1 MRRILILTLA
11 LAFTLSSFAQTK
23 KPQQKARTTVKRT
36 APVQK
41 KTTTAKK
48 AAPVKKT
55 ATTQKKAVTTKKAT
69 TKKTATTQ
77 KKPVY
82 TNTEIKGLQSQRAQ
96 IQKKI
101 KEQEKLLQANRAD
114 VKDRL
119 NNLYVIN
126 SEIEQHQ
133 KSIEGIE
140 RDITSI
146 EGNIELLKTQLS
158 TLEKQL
164 DDKKAKYVKSLR
176 YMARHRSFQE
186 QLMFIFSAKN
196 LGQMYRRMRFVRR
209 YAAYQ
214 RAQGEQLKTKQLQIA
229 EKQDELKKVRGEKS
243 NLLYKGKKEKA
254 ALQGKQEEQ
263 QQVVSTLQRQQK
275 VIQGVIDEQR
285 KKDQELNAQIDRL
298 VAEEMAKARLRAAEE
313 ARKKAA
319 ELAAAKK
326 KREEELARKK
336 AEAEKAA
343 KENERRIAEA
353 KAKEAKAKE
362 EARTAA
368 RKKDEEAKERAEAKA
383 RAAQADREAV
393 ERKAAVENKRRERE
407 LAEARKETTSV
418 STLNTED
425 RRLSSSFE
433 GNKGRLPRPVSGR
446 IVRHYGQNSV
456 DGLKGVM
463 LDNKGVHFKAS
474 SGATVSAVFNGEVS
488 AVYNFGGSYLVMVRH
503 GGYISVY
510 CNLGAVS
517 VSKGK
522 HVNTGQTIGSVG
534 SDGVMQFQL
543 RRMRGG
549 NAETLNPEAWIR

>member
-1 MRRILILTLA
+1 MRRILILSLA
-11 LAFTLSSFAQTK
+11 LAFTLSPFAQTK
-23 KPQQKARTTVKRT
+23 KTQQKAKTTVKRT

-41 KTTTAKK
+41 KTTTTAKK
-48 AAPVKKT
+48 AVPVKKT

-69 TKKTATTQ
+69 TTKKAGTTQ

-133 KSIEGIE
+133 KSIEGIQ

-146 EGNIELLKTQLS
+146 EGNIELLKTQLA

-164 DDKKAKYVKSLR
+164 GDKKAKYVKSLR

-214 RAQGEQLKTKQLQIA
+214 RAQGEQLKAKQLQIA
-229 EKQDELKKVRGEKS
+229 EKQDELKKVRGEKN
-243 NLLYKGKKEKA
+243 NLLSKDKKEKA

-263 QQVVSTLQRQQK
+263 QQMVNTLQRQQK

-336 AEAEKAA
+336 AEARE
-343 KENERRIAEA
+343 
-353 KAKEAKAKE
+353 
-362 EARTAA
+362 
-368 RKKDEEAKERAEAKA
+368 
-383 RAAQADREAV
+383 AQADREAV

-418 STLNTED
+418 STMNTED
-425 RRLSSSFE
+425 RRLSSNFE

-474 SGATVSAVFNGEVS
+474 SGAAVSAVFNGEVS

-510 CNLGAVS
+510 CNLGTVS

>member
-1 MRRILILTLA
+1 
-11 LAFTLSSFAQTK
+11 
-23 KPQQKARTTVKRT
+23 
-36 APVQK
+36 
-41 KTTTAKK
+41 
-48 AAPVKKT
+48 
-55 ATTQKKAVTTKKAT
+55 
-69 TKKTATTQ
+69 
-77 KKPVY
+77 
-82 TNTEIKGLQSQRAQ
+82 
-96 IQKKI
+96 
-101 KEQEKLLQANRAD
+101 
-114 VKDRL
+114 
-119 NNLYVIN
+119 
-126 SEIEQHQ
+126 
-133 KSIEGIE
+133 
-140 RDITSI
+140 
-146 EGNIELLKTQLS
+146 
-158 TLEKQL
+158 
-164 DDKKAKYVKSLR
+164 
-176 YMARHRSFQE
+176 
-186 QLMFIFSAKN
+186 MFIFSAKN

>member
-1 MRRILILTLA
+1 
-11 LAFTLSSFAQTK
+11 
-23 KPQQKARTTVKRT
+23 
-36 APVQK
+36 
-41 KTTTAKK
+41 
-48 AAPVKKT
+48 
-55 ATTQKKAVTTKKAT
+55 
-69 TKKTATTQ
+69 
-77 KKPVY
+77 
-82 TNTEIKGLQSQRAQ
+82 
-96 IQKKI
+96 
-101 KEQEKLLQANRAD
+101 
-114 VKDRL
+114 
-119 NNLYVIN
+119 
-126 SEIEQHQ
+126 
-133 KSIEGIE
+133 
-140 RDITSI
+140 
-146 EGNIELLKTQLS
+146 
-158 TLEKQL
+158 
-164 DDKKAKYVKSLR
+164 
-176 YMARHRSFQE
+176 
-186 QLMFIFSAKN
+186 MFIFSAKN

-214 RAQGEQLKTKQLQIA
+214 RAQGEQLKAKQLQIA
-229 EKQDELKKVRGEKS
+229 EKQDELKKVRGEKN
-243 NLLYKGKKEKA
+243 NLLSKDKKEKA

-263 QQVVSTLQRQQK
+263 QQMVNTLQRQQK

-362 EARTAA
+362 EARAA
-368 RKKDEEAKERAEAKA
+368 AKKKDAEAKERAEAKA
-383 RAAQADREAV
+383 REAQADREAV

-418 STLNTED
+418 STMNTED
-425 RRLSSSFE
+425 RRLSSNFE

-474 SGATVSAVFNGEVS
+474 PGAAVSAVFNGEVS

-510 CNLGAVS
+510 CNLGTVS

>member
-1 MRRILILTLA
+1 M
-11 LAFTLSSFAQTK
+11 
-23 KPQQKARTTVKRT
+23 
-36 APVQK
+36 
-41 KTTTAKK
+41 
-48 AAPVKKT
+48 
-55 ATTQKKAVTTKKAT
+55 
-69 TKKTATTQ
+69 
-77 KKPVY
+77 
-82 TNTEIKGLQSQRAQ
+82 
-96 IQKKI
+96 
-101 KEQEKLLQANRAD
+101 
-114 VKDRL
+114 

-133 KSIEGIE
+133 KSIEGIQ

-146 EGNIELLKTQLS
+146 EGNIELLETQLS

-164 DDKKAKYVKSLR
+164 DERKAKYVKSLR
-176 YMARHRSFQE
+176 YMSRHRSFQE

-196 LGQMYRRMRFVRR
+196 LAQMYRRMRFVRR

-214 RAQGEQLKTKQLQIA
+214 RAQGEQLKAKQQQIA
-229 EKQDELKKVRGEKS
+229 EKQDELKKVRGEK
-243 NLLYKGKKEKA
+243 NTLLSKDKKEKA

-263 QQVVSTLQRQQK
+263 QQMVTSLQKQQK

-298 VAEEMAKARLRAAEE
+298 VAEEMAKARIRAAEE

-353 KAKEAKAKE
+353 KAREEKAKE
-362 EARTAA
+362 EARAA
-368 RKKDEEAKERAEAKA
+368 AKKKDAEAKERAEAKA
-383 RAAQADREAV
+383 REAQADREAV

-407 LAEARKETTSV
+407 LAEASKETTSV
-418 STLNTED
+418 STMNTED
-425 RRLSSSFE
+425 RKLSSNFE

-474 SGATVSAVFNGEVS
+474 PGAAVSAVFNGEVS

-510 CNLGAVS
+510 CNLSSVS

-522 HVNTGQTIGSVG
+522 HVNTGQKIGSVG